1 MRKILTVLALTA
13 LLFSCSSGPEK
24 AARNFAENLAKGKV
38 EEAKKYATEPTGS
51 IIDLASAFG
60 GLPINP
66 DFEFKGVN
74 SSVDKNK
81 ATVTFKNE
89 VGETERFELVKI
101 DGKWLVHMENKK

>member
-1 MRKILTVLALTA
+1 MRKILTVLALSA

-24 AARNFAENLAKGKV
+24 AARSFAENLAKGKI

-51 IIDLASAFG
+51 LIDLASTFG

-66 DFEFKGVN
+66 NFKFEEVK
-74 SSVDKNK
+74 SSIDKNK

-89 VGETERFELVKI
+89 DGETETFELVKI
-101 DGKWLVHMENKK
+101 DGKWLVHMESKK